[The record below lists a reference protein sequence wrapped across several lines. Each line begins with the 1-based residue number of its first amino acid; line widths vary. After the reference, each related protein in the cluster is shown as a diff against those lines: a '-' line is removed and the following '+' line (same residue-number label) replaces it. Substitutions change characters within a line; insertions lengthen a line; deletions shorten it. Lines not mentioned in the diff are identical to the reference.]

1 MNHYSVVLAE
11 RDAAY
16 ARYFPMLTKRRR
28 NILKR
33 INENLGFN
41 VLEKRD
47 GWLPR
52 GISEYRDIVRR
63 MSTRTLE
70 MALDEFSGEDDHS
83 MILFLETADRY
94 YQDEEMLLRFVL
106 SYGDAIRSVLSD
118 ADANT
123 MWTNP
128 YYFNLSL
135 RNVFRTS
142 KAAHREFFRYEDQS
156 AMPSETRAQFE
167 AIVTVLAKNFYG
179 AQRGYE
185 PRMPSKL
192 VELLME
198 QPELAHDIL
207 AYQEDRN
214 IALSQIGVKGFIEY
228 LNAPVTSL
236 RSGIL

>member
-16 ARYFPMLTKRRR
+16 ARYFPKLTKRRR
-28 NILKR
+28 NVLKR
-33 INENLGFN
+33 INENIGFN

-52 GISEYRDIVRR
+52 GINEYRDIVRR

-94 YQDEEMLLRFVL
+94 YRDEEMLLRFVL
-106 SYGDAIRSVLSD
+106 SYGDTIRSVLSD

-128 YYFNLSL
+128 YYFDLSL
-135 RNVFRTS
+135 KNVLRAS
-142 KAAHREFFRYEDQS
+142 KSAHREFFRYEDQT
-156 AMPSETRAQFE
+156 AMPAETRAQFE
-167 AIVTVLAKNFYG
+167 AIVIVIASNFYG
-179 AQRGYE
+179 LRRGDE
-185 PRMPSKL
+185 PQMSPKV

-198 QPELAHDIL
+198 RPERARDIL
-207 AYQEDRN
+207 AYQKDRN
-214 IALSQIGVKGFIEY
+214 ITLSQINAKSLLGY
-228 LNAPVTSL
+228 LNDPVASL
-236 RSGIL
+236 RAGIL